1 MSPKEAHPIMH
12 TPHSEAAPNLSGGMS
27 DAVRQFDWSRTA
39 LGPAPQW
46 QASLRIAVDM
56 LLASKFPG
64 CLVWG
69 PELISIHNDAFVPLL
84 GAKPAP
90 LGKPLSVIWSDVWD
104 DISALAQRAYAGE
117 AVFMENF
124 ALDTD
129 RNGDVERAYFTF
141 CYSPVRDESGQVAG
155 FLNTVFETTE
165 TVRNEQVWRE
175 RADAFEQK
183 IMEQT
188 ADHERIWELSSD
200 IMMLVRED
208 LQIYAIN
215 ACGRDLL
222 GWDDSFIGRPVL
234 ELCHVDDRPGIEA
247 VHQQLR
253 AGQTVQ
259 GFKCRYR
266 HRDGHYRWFNWSIVP
281 STGIYTAIGHDITLD
296 QERAAALVQA
306 EELLRQSQKMDA
318 VGQLTAGMAH
328 DFNNLLTG
336 ISGSLEMI
344 ERRIGSGQLDGLDRY
359 IAAAKEASQRAAVLT
374 HRLLAFAR
382 RQPLDPRP
390 ADLNALVHGMDA
402 LIRQTLGPD
411 IALQL
416 KVEPQLW
423 RTLVDANQLEN
434 ALLNLCINARDAM
447 RAGGRLTISTG
458 NERYDARVA
467 GRDGLPPGD
476 YCSLTVEDD
485 GQGMSPQVMERAF
498 EPFFTTKPVGQGTGL
513 GLSMVYGFVRQS
525 GGRVWIE
532 ASDTGGTRIRLVL
545 PRYCGADSQSAASVP
560 VPAKVS
566 VRGKGRILLI
576 DDEPTLR
583 MLIKEVLQQEG
594 YDVIEAVDG
603 RSGLAACLAGPPVDL
618 LITDIGLPG
627 GFSGRQV
634 ASEVRRHNPQ
644 QNILFITGYTDEAI
658 AQRDT
663 LEAGVELLTKPF
675 PLDRLQRKVKVMLQR
690 AESRGPGAGTP
701 AA

>member
-1 MSPKEAHPIMH
+1 MH
-12 TPHSEAAPNLSGGMS
+12 ITHLPSTTLLQGGMA
-27 DAVRQFDWSRTA
+27 DAVREFDWSTTA
-39 LGPAPQW
+39 LGPSYQW
-46 QASLRIAVDM
+46 QASLRIAVEM

-69 PELISIHNDAFVPLL
+69 PELVSIHNDGFVPLL

-90 LGKPLSVIWSDVWD
+90 LGKSLDVIWSDVWD
-104 DISALAQRAYAGE
+104 DIGKLVYRAYAGE

-124 ALDTD
+124 MLNTD
-129 RNGDVERAYFTF
+129 RNGSLEQAYFTF
-141 CYSPVRDESGQVAG
+141 CYSPVRDESGKVAG
-155 FLNTVFETTE
+155 FLNTVFETTD
-165 TVRNEQVWRE
+165 TVKNEQVWRQ
-175 RADAFEQK
+175 RADAFEQQV
-183 IMEQT
+183 MEQT
-188 ADHERIWELSSD
+188 ADHERIWALSSD
-200 IMMLVRED
+200 IMLLVRED
-208 LQIYAIN
+208 LLIYAVN
-215 ACGRDLL
+215 PTGRALL
-222 GWDDSFIGRPVL
+222 GWDESVIGQLALDFAHSDDQGLIDSVL
-234 ELCHVDDRPGIEA
+234 E
-247 VHQQLR
+247 QLR

-259 GFKCRYR
+259 GFECRLR
-266 HRDGHYRWFNWSIVP
+266 HRDGHYRWFNWSVVP
-281 STGIYTAIGHDITLD
+281 SAGIYTAIGHDITLD
-296 QERAAALVQA
+296 HERAAALVQA

-344 ERRIGSGQLDGLDRY
+344 ERRIASGQMDGVERY

-416 KVEPQLW
+416 QVQPQLW

-447 RAGGRLTISTG
+447 HAGGCLKVSTG

-467 GRDGLPPGD
+467 ARDGLPAGD

-485 GQGMSPQVMERAF
+485 GQGMSPEVMARAF

-532 ASDTGGTRIRLVL
+532 SPDTGGTRLKLVL
-545 PRYCGADSQSAASVP
+545 PRYLGAGTDAAAPATLLADEASAP
-560 VPAKVS
+560 T
-566 VRGKGRILLI
+566 RGRIVLI

-583 MLIKEVLQQEG
+583 MLIKDVLQQQG
-594 YDVIEAVDG
+594 YEVIEGADG
-603 RSGLAACLAGPPVDL
+603 HCGLAACLGGQQVDL

-627 GFSGRQV
+627 GFSGRQL
-634 ASEVRRHNPQ
+634 ASAVRQ
-644 QNILFITGYTDEAI
+644 QNALQKVLFITGYTDEAI
-658 AQRDT
+658 TQQGT
-663 LEAGVELLTKPF
+663 LEPGVELLTKPF
-675 PLDRLQRKVKVMLQR
+675 PLDRLLRKVQAMLQCD
-690 AESRGPGAGTP
+690 EPLGPGDDAGAP
-701 AA
+701 

>member
-1 MSPKEAHPIMH
+1 MPIHHLASTPPAH
-12 TPHSEAAPNLSGGMS
+12 GGMS
-27 DAVRQFDWSRTA
+27 DAVRDFDWSQTA
-39 LGPAPQW
+39 LGPSHQW
-46 QASLRIAVDM
+46 PTSLRIAVEM

-69 PELISIHNDAFVPLL
+69 PELITLHNDGFVPLL

-90 LGKPLSVIWSDVWD
+90 LGKPLNVIWSDVWD
-104 DISALAQRAYAGE
+104 DIGKLAYRAYAGE
-117 AVFMENF
+117 AVFMENYM
-124 ALDTD
+124 LNTD
-129 RNGDVERAYFTF
+129 RNGALEQAYFTF

-155 FLNTVFETTE
+155 FLNTVFETTG
-165 TVRNEQVWRE
+165 TVKNEQVWRE
-175 RADAFEQK
+175 RVDAFEQQ

-200 IMMLVRED
+200 LMLLVCED
-208 LQIYAIN
+208 LLIYALN
-215 ACGRDLL
+215 PPGRDLL
-222 GWDDSFIGRPVL
+222 GWDESVVGHSVLDYIHSEDQGSINTVL
-234 ELCHVDDRPGIEA
+234 E
-247 VHQQLR
+247 QLR

-259 GFKCRYR
+259 GVEYRLR

-281 STGIYTAIGHDITLD
+281 SAGIYTAIGHDITLD
-296 QERAAALVQA
+296 HERASALVQA

-344 ERRIGSGQLDGLDRY
+344 ERRIATGQLEGVERY
-359 IAAAKEASQRAAVLT
+359 IAAAREASQRAAVLT

-411 IALQL
+411 IVLHLQ
-416 KVEPQLW
+416 VEPQLW

-447 RAGGRLTISTG
+447 CAGGCLKVSTG
-458 NERYDARVA
+458 NERYDARVE
-467 GRDGLPPGD
+467 GRDGLPAGD

-485 GQGMSPQVMERAF
+485 GQGMSAEVMARAF

-532 ASDTGGTRIRLVL
+532 SADSGGTRLKLVL
-545 PRYCGADSQSAASVP
+545 PRYSDAGTDTAIAPLQCDEASA
-560 VPAKVS
+560 PA
-566 VRGKGRILLI
+566 RGRIVLI

-583 MLIKEVLQQEG
+583 MLIREVLQQQG
-594 YDVIEAVDG
+594 YEVIEAADG
-603 RSGLAACLAGPPVDL
+603 ATGLAACQGCGHVDL

-627 GFSGRQV
+627 GFSGRQL
-634 ASEVRRHNPQ
+634 ANRVRQ
-644 QNILFITGYTDEAI
+644 QHPHQKILFITGYTDEAI
-658 AQRDT
+658 TQQGT
-663 LEAGVELLTKPF
+663 LEPGVELLTKPF
-675 PLDRLQRKVKVMLQR
+675 PLDRLVSKVQAMLQR
-690 AESRGPGAGTP
+690 DEPRGPDEAVP